1 MDSLQQ
7 LYDKLSSLSS
17 TSVDDLK
24 SKTKDKVKELSGL
37 VSEEGAIYIIANEM
51 GVKLEN
57 NLSAAPTS
65 GGSSE
70 TKKIDQINEAKV
82 SVNLDAKVLKKYDL
96 VEFQSKNGNSGK
108 VQSVLVGDDTGIIR
122 VVFWGDKTEL
132 LVNDDIDR
140 DTILRVSNGF
150 VRENMNT
157 SRMEVHFSDYSDL
170 EINPQGI
177 EIEVKEIKPEY
188 NSKNIADLEVE
199 DRNVSI
205 KATIVDVDIPRFYL
219 GCPHT
224 FKKVFVDEG
233 KYISPEHGEVD
244 PIKVPITNLVV
255 SDSTGTVS
263 VVAFRNRAE
272 QVFSK
277 KAEDIVNLSEDLEG
291 YREISK
297 SLVGAQLEVAGN
309 ISENQMSGELQLI
322 INDVLFAPKA
332 NIEEVADDIAQE
344 VKEDTSK
351 TKEQVAPMQ
360 ENNIDLDDD
369 DLDIEEIDIDDDLL

>member
-65 GGSSE
+65 GRSLE
-70 TKKIDQINEAKV
+70 TKKIEQINEAKV
-82 SVNLDAKVLKKYDL
+82 PINLDAKVLKKYDL

-140 DTILRVSNGF
+140 DTILRVNNGF
-150 VRENMNT
+150 VKENMNT

-170 EINPQGI
+170 EVNPQGI

-263 VVAFRNRAE
+263 VVAFRNKAE

-297 SLVGAQLEVAGN
+297 LLVGAQLEVAGN

-332 NIEEVADDIAQE
+332 NVEEVADDIDQE
-344 VKEDTSK
+344 IKEDTSK
-351 TKEQVAPMQ
+351 TKEQISPV
-360 ENNIDLDDD
+360 EEIDIDDD